1 MTVNV
6 DNTTLPIVNPELW
19 YQSNEVIAAFIGAAL
34 AFFLVMTY
42 DWLRARRRRRA
53 HFSALKAEIG
63 YCHDLAKAYLKEGVA
78 APLYR
83 LPTVAYANSLP
94 ALLADAALNHSDTRS
109 LLAFFNEVETLN
121 RGLDQA
127 EDARLIAD
135 QAEREV
141 KVDDEF
147 NRNRLKAKHLV
158 SIESLSSPSYYD
170 RAKSV
175 IDSRLRWHR
184 L

>member
-1 MTVNV
+1 MNVATVN
-6 DNTTLPIVNPELW
+6 LEAW
-19 YQSNEVIAAFIGAAL
+19 YQSNEVIAAFVGAAS
-34 AFFLVMTY
+34 AFFLVVTY
-42 DWLRARRRRRA
+42 DWLRSRRRRRA
-53 HFSALKAEIG
+53 HFSALRAEME
-63 YCHDLAKAYLKEGVA
+63 YCHDLAQTYLRDRVA

-94 ALLADAALNHSDTRS
+94 ALLADAALNETDTRN

-127 EDARLIAD
+127 EGARLIAD
-135 QAEREV
+135 QAERDA
-141 KVDDEF
+141 KFADELD
-147 NRNRLKAKHLV
+147 RNRLKAERLV
-158 SIESLSSPSYYD
+158 SLESLSPSYYD